1 MIGYILDE
9 LGGLKEKNRDLV
21 KKAPWGEN
29 CVRQDH
35 QTLFDVFVPKGC
47 FKYINQKEGIQM
59 QKMIKFLGIAMVAI
73 IGLSMT
79 ACPEGGGG
87 GNTDPKTLVI
97 TMPASIYAQGVNGF
111 QLGVFPVGTT
121 PAQAYAQTS
130 LVAGST
136 DINHESGTD
145 PKTITVSL
153 YLPEHGSG
161 PWTGNGTY
169 DLYAVLSGPNFYK
182 KSSVNFSSATTS
194 ISISINDKF
203 DFTP

>member
-1 MIGYILDE
+1 
-9 LGGLKEKNRDLV
+9 
-21 KKAPWGEN
+21 
-29 CVRQDH
+29 
-35 QTLFDVFVPKGC
+35 
-47 FKYINQKEGIQM
+47 M
-59 QKMIKFLGIAMVAI
+59 QKTIKFLGITIVAI

-79 ACPEGGGG
+79 ACPPDGGGGGGG

-97 TMPASIYAQGVNGF
+97 TMPASIYAQASSSF

-121 PAQAYAQTS
+121 PDQAYAQTS

-194 ISISINDKF
+194 ISINASDKF
-203 DFTP
+203 DFAIP